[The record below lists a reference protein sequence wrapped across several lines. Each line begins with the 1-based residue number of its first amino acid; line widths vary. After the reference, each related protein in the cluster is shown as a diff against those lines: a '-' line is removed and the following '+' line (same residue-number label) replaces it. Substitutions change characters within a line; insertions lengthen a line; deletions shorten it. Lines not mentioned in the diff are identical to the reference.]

1 MTPTTMRG
9 LKPLADANKVDEY
22 VTDQETAHLGSF
34 ERTSN
39 TMALDKIATPEG
51 APAIE
56 KQQRKSQ
63 HHRRAISKGSIDD
76 HYPLEPNACLCGR
89 FFPHLGV
96 GRKLAR
102 TTSL

>member
-1 MTPTTMRG
+1 MTPTTVRG
-9 LKPLADANKVDEY
+9 LKLLADANKVDEY

-56 KQQRKSQ
+56 KQHMLHMLEQHHQQRKSQ
-63 HHRRAISKGSIDD
+63 HHRRAIFKGSIG
-76 HYPLEPNACLCGR
+76 A
-89 FFPHLGV
+89 
-96 GRKLAR
+96 
-102 TTSL
+102 